1 MGKRAREWEPG
12 YLGSVSDSLR
22 QDLSTCWI
30 SSFFIGT
37 MGGQPA
43 GLEKLE
49 AQEKNWNHFTIDKLV
64 QPHARC
70 QLTATYW
77 AETVMGPFYSTRN

>member
-1 MGKRAREWEPG
+1 
-12 YLGSVSDSLR
+12 
-22 QDLSTCWI
+22 
-30 SSFFIGT
+30 